1 MYMHQGD
8 VLEWEALEF
17 DHKER
22 SADWYWIAG
31 AGVIAAA
38 LLATLTNNIMFAIII
53 LVGGFTYLALAARAP
68 EELPVSI
75 SPRGISVRTQLFPYH
90 NIIAF
95 AIDTEPPRRRIVLI
109 SATGIVRHTYVPLG
123 DESPALIREYL
134 SKHLDEVPYQPSFTD
149 WVTEYL

>member
-1 MYMHQGD
+1 MHTGD

-17 DHKER
+17 DYKEH
-22 SADWYWIAG
+22 STDWYWIFG
-31 AGVIAAA
+31 AAIIAAS

-53 LVGGFTYLALAARAP
+53 LIGGFSYHSLAAREP
-68 EELPVSI
+68 EEVPVSI
-75 SPRGISVRTQLFPYH
+75 SSRGVSVRKQLFPYE

-95 AIDTEPPRRRIVLI
+95 AIDTEPPRRRIVLV

-134 SKHLDEVPYQPSFTD
+134 SEYLNEVPYHPSFTD